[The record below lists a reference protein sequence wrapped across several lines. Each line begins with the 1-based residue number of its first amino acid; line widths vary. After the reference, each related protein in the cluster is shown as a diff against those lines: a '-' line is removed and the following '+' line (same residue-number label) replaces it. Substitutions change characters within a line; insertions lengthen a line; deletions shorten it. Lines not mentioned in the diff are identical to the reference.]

1 MDTRRYKFKNILI
14 VHSNPIDDKITS
26 NHLKT
31 IFEFF
36 SKIPDVKITS
46 TNVEEV
52 DMGGAYEIFLNSK
65 QKKAI
70 SSSSREVANTPI
82 IINEEPNALKFSE
95 TEKVKEAELILFV
108 FPLIFC
114 SSPSR
119 VTAWLELVLDE
130 SFAFNVE
137 KNLFYANGLLK
148 GKSAGIISNIDAHSS
163 DFGFKGKYVLTVE
176 EMIEHLTHG
185 TLAFSGFTVFPTFNV
200 FNEEAIEVGSD
211 PLLLHLKSLEELSP
225 LYN

>member
-1 MDTRRYKFKNILI
+1 MDIRRLKFKNIL
-14 VHSNPIDDKITS
+14 VVYSNPIKDEVTTI
-26 NHLKT
+26 HIKT
-31 IFEFF
+31 ILEFF
-36 SKIPDVKITS
+36 SKFPEIKLVLTD
-46 TNVEEV
+46 VEEV
-52 DMGGAYEIFLNSK
+52 DMGSAYEIFLNSK
-65 QKKAI
+65 LKAT

-82 IINEEPNALKFSE
+82 IMNEESNTLKFSE
-95 TEKVKEAELILFV
+95 TEKVKEADLILFV

-119 VTAWLELVLDE
+119 ITAWLELVLDE

-148 GKSAGIISNIDAHSS
+148 GKSAGIISNIKAQSS
-163 DFGFKGKYVLTVE
+163 EFGFKGKYVLTVE

-200 FNEEAIEVGSD
+200 FNDESKNSGSD
-211 PLLLHLKSLEELSP
+211 ALISHLKSLEELSP